1 MVRARAL
8 PLLLATLA
16 AGCATG
22 PGRDAQGH
30 KALPQSA
37 NPSAVIAAEIAFA
50 RAAQEK
56 GQWTAFAQTAAP
68 DAVMFVPAPVLARD
82 WLKGRPNPAAAVSW
96 QPHRVWTSC
105 DGSLAA
111 SHGAWQLPDGSQGQ
125 FVTVWRRQADGRW
138 QWVMDTGG
146 MLQQPLARP
155 EMVAAS
161 VADCTVR
168 PTPITTSSL
177 ASGVDRRSGTTPD
190 NSLAWQVDAL
200 PGGARTVT
208 ISQWHAGERRIVLD
222 LTLRDATP

>member
-8 PLLLATLA
+8 PLLLAALA

-30 KALPQSA
+30 RHLPRSA
-37 NPSAVIAAEIAFA
+37 NPSAVIAAEYAFA

-82 WLKGRPNPAAAVSW
+82 WLKGRPNPPAPVSW

-105 DGSLAA
+105 DGSLAV
-111 SHGAWQLPDGSQGQ
+111 SHGAWQSPDGTQGQ
-125 FVTVWRRQADGRW
+125 FVTVWHRQTDGSW

-146 MLQQPLARP
+146 VLQQPLARP

-161 VADCTVR
+161 VADCAVR
-168 PTPITTSSL
+168 PTPVAMTGPEPNPGPAIE
-177 ASGVDRRSGTTPD
+177 RRSGATPD
-190 NSLAWQVDAL
+190 KAD
-200 PGGARTVT
+200 GTRTVT
-208 ISQWHAGERRIVLD
+208 ISQWRAGERRIVLD
-222 LTLRDATP
+222 LALRDATP